1 MLAAWWVMD
10 YSRAG
15 LEVED
20 RQLGGQML
28 QSRQEI
34 IWSCVKESEQKW
46 IYSGG
51 GGWGT
56 DAERVGLPH

>member
-1 MLAAWWVMD
+1 MLAAWWRMD

-20 RQLGGQML
+20 RELGGQML

-46 IYSGG
+46 TYS